1 MAPDSLSFTP
11 KGEMTRCRILI
22 GDHRRHTI
30 TQQNSSQPASPGNA
44 FAEIRTIIAI
54 MMSSQIPSLTPT

>member
-1 MAPDSLSFTP
+1 M
-11 KGEMTRCRILI
+11 
-22 GDHRRHTI
+22 I